1 MRVPER
7 AVTDLRKLAA
17 ECLGLSDVAGLEP
30 QPLPDGSG
38 WCVRV
43 TWADGRV
50 EHVGTFGLESTA
62 RDWIEHE
69 AREFLRR
76 PRSEPAPP

>member
-1 MRVPER
+1 VSEFDKISGDR
-7 AVTDLRKLAA
+7 
-17 ECLGLSDVAGLEP
+17 LGLSDVVGLEP

-76 PRSEPAPP
+76 PRT

>member
-1 MRVPER
+1 VS
-7 AVTDLRKLAA
+7 DLRKLAA
-17 ECLGLSDVAGLEP
+17 DCLGLSDVAGLEP

-50 EHVGTFGLESTA
+50 ERVGTFGLESTA
-62 RDWIEHE
+62 RDWIEWE
-69 AREFLRR
+69 APKFLRGR
-76 PRSEPAPP
+76 RAE